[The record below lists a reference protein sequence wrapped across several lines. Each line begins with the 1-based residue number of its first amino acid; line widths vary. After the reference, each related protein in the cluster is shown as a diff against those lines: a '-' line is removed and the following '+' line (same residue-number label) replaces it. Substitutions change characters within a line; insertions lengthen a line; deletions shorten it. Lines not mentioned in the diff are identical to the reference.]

1 MSPTIARSAL
11 FLLSSFTI
19 LACTRAPTTHSELA
33 QQFAER
39 LCPIQDSC
47 DCDPA
52 VLIPSCEQEVIG
64 ELTTNER
71 RALDAG
77 LMLDEACLE
86 AFLSGFESLDSCEPN
101 RQRSTADCP
110 VYYGTADV
118 GDPCIVYEVYPWMTD
133 CRQGLECRLGACR
146 DLVNPLPLE
155 LGDLCSAS
163 QSVVSTGFLGECI
176 SGLRCDSYGTQ
187 TCVVDDL
194 PPPVSLGGECTFT
207 RPCEQGLLCRPPEG
221 AMDVSE
227 DAPGTCTAFGSA
239 GDPCTLVYECDWIC
253 EDGRCQPVPPALCGI
268 LEDWVS
274 AREFIPLQ
282 P

>member
-11 FLLSSFTI
+11 LLLSSFTI

-33 QQFAER
+33 RQFAER
-39 LCPIQDSC
+39 LCPVQDSC

-52 VLIPSCEQEVIG
+52 VLIPDCEQEVIG

-86 AFLSGFESLDSCEPN
+86 AFLFDLETLDSCEPN
-101 RQRSTADCP
+101 KLWSSADCS
-110 VYYGTADV
+110 VYYGTAEI
-118 GDPCIVYEVYPWMTD
+118 GDPCRFYEFYPSMND
-133 CRQGLECRLGACR
+133 CRQGLVCRLGACR
-146 DLVNPLPLE
+146 DLENPLPLE
-155 LGDLCSAS
+155 LGELCSAS
-163 QSVVSTGFLGECI
+163 QSVVPTGFLGECI

-187 TCVVDDL
+187 TCVVDD

-207 RPCEQGLLCRPPEG
+207 RPCELGLLCRPPDG
-221 AMDVSE
+221 AMSVSE
-227 DAPGTCTAFGSA
+227 DAPGTCTDFGSA
-239 GDPCTLVYECDWIC
+239 GDPCTLVHECDWIC
-253 EDGRCQPVPPALCGI
+253 KDGRCQPRPPALCGI
-268 LEDWVS
+268 LEGWVS
-274 AREFIPLQ
+274 AREIIAQQ